1 MKDAFEMTD
10 LGRMTFFLS
19 MQVYQ
24 KQNEIFLCQEKYAN
38 EVLKKFNM
46 AGCKPAATPMNQKEK
61 FCKEDGAEKVD
72 EKLYRSLIGC
82 VMYLSASRPDILH
95 AVSLLSRELNSS
107 EALELLSLYAFNQN
121 HLDMEYY
128 KLLKRVVNYSQ
139 GIPLVVKVLGHLC
152 EKDKEVWESQLDK
165 LKNMPNI
172 DIYNAMRL
180 SYDDL
185 DHKEQKILLDLA
197 CFFMGLNMKV
207 DHIKVLLK
215 DSEKD
220 DSVAVGLERL
230 KDKALITI
238 SEDNVISMHDI
249 KQEKASEIV
258 RLESIVD
265 PGNRSRL
272 MHPDDTYE
280 VLKYNKGTEAIR
292 SIRADLSVIRKLH
305 KYNQDG
311 FPLLPCGL
319 QSFPVELRYLAWM
332 HYPLKSLAENFSVEN
347 LNLVNLKEVKVSGS
361 ENLKELPDLSEATNL
376 EVLDIN
382 FCPQLT
388 SVTPSIF
395 SLNRLERLSVAYC
408 SLTKI
413 TSKNHLSSLRY
424 LNLESCKKLREF
436 SVASENMIELDLSS
450 TCVNAFTSSFGYCT
464 ALKTVLFPS
473 VAQQFNENRKEVLFW
488 NCLKLDEDSLKAVKL
503 NTHINLRKFAYQHL
517 SAPDENFDDYN
528 RTYGSDQVKYV
539 YPGRSVPELTF
550 YITVSD
556 DEDESKKD
564 SINIY
569 MSNSI
574 VWAASDHVCV
584 IYDQ

>member
-1 MKDAFEMTD
+1 M
-10 LGRMTFFLS
+10 
-19 MQVYQ
+19 
-24 KQNEIFLCQEKYAN
+24 
-38 EVLKKFNM
+38 
-46 AGCKPAATPMNQKEK
+46 
-61 FCKEDGAEKVD
+61 
-72 EKLYRSLIGC
+72 
-82 VMYLSASRPDILH
+82 
-95 AVSLLSRELNSS
+95 
-107 EALELLSLYAFNQN
+107 
-121 HLDMEYY
+121 
-128 KLLKRVVNYSQ
+128 
-139 GIPLVVKVLGHLC
+139 
-152 EKDKEVWESQLDK
+152 
-165 LKNMPNI
+165 
-172 DIYNAMRL
+172 
-180 SYDDL
+180 
-185 DHKEQKILLDLA
+185 
-197 CFFMGLNMKV
+197 FFMGLNMKV

-215 DSEKD
+215 DSEKN

-292 SIRADLSVIRKLH
+292 SIRADLSVIRKLQEFFCGKPGILDLSH
-305 KYNQDG
+305 NQVEKLWDG
-311 FPLLPCGL
+311 VQKL
-319 QSFPVELRYLAWM
+319 
-332 HYPLKSLAENFSVEN
+332 
-347 LNLVNLKEVKVSGS
+347 KVSGS

-408 SLTKI
+408 SLRKI

-450 TCVNAFTSSFGYCT
+450 TCVNAFNSSFGCQSK
-464 ALKTVLFPS
+464 LKILQLRESGIESLPSSFKKLTRLQYLNFPS

-503 NTHINLRKFAYQHL
+503 NAHINLRKFAYQHL

-528 RTYGSDQVKYV
+528 RTYGSDQLCYI
-539 YPGRSVPELTF
+539 RSYGEGNNWLLDLHSISLSKNQKRFKIKVEAMEAAVACQRDVGLKGLG
-550 YITVSD
+550 VSLINTSAYHSFRKHINTTKHRNFVQEMSTSAD
-556 DEDESKKD
+556 HSFIQRIKTSADHQLHSANKILSRSQLHSTNG
-564 SINIY
+564 SI
-569 MSNSI
+569 
-574 VWAASDHVCV
+574 
-584 IYDQ
+584 